1 MKKTAATSKTY
12 KTKDI
17 CSLYDISRVTL
28 FRWETEGLITGV
40 ERDWRG
46 WRVYHQKNLEEIE
59 RIISKGRK

>member
-1 MKKTAATSKTY
+1 MKKTATSPKTY

-28 FRWETEGLITGV
+28 FRWEAEGLITGV

-59 RIISKGRK
+59 SIIKKGRK